1 MSGATLRVEYKLADS
16 CRANSCVSKLILD
29 SKASFIDA
37 RQLFALSRLL
47 KKSMPGAIPPT
58 QLVDR
63 S

>member
-37 RQLFALSRLL
+37 RQVFADRHLN
-47 KKSMPGAIPPT
+47 PT
-58 QLVDR
+58 HCREWDFGSFLHGL
-63 S
+63 

>member
-37 RQLFALSRLL
+37 RQSLL
-47 KKSMPGAIPPT
+47 RNPTPREWVDASGAA
-58 QLVDR
+58 
-63 S
+63 